1 MKWGNVVILCF
12 DPEDA
17 VCFNSAMLWRR
28 RYSVPDTHAFFF
40 SESLRVLAGY
50 QPVALGC
57 MSAVVTPLTKLIII
71 GHGNSR
77 LAASMPVQRFARH
90 MINYGAHQAGLMSIK
105 CCQVGA
111 GQFLNELSVLLP
123 LVSWFVA
130 PQGATTTK
138 SIGGVTHDIV
148 TTAGDFRDERLHDAG
163 KKLRDEERVTIVQ
176 GKGGRYPLFKSK
188 RYRDNK
194 GKKEGC
200 VIS

>member
-1 MKWGNVVILCF
+1 MAQ
-12 DPEDA
+12 A
-17 VCFNSAMLWRR
+17 VFGSR
-28 RYSVPDTHAFFF
+28 HARIFF

-50 QPVALGC
+50 QPVAPGC
-57 MSAVVTPLTKLIII
+57 MSAVVTPLTKQIII
-71 GHGNSR
+71 GHGNSK

-111 GQFLNELSVLLP
+111 GQFLNELSALLP

-148 TTAGDFRDERLHDAG
+148 TTKGNLRDLDLHVIG
-163 KKLRDEERVTIVQ
+163 KKLSDEERLTIVQ

>member
-1 MKWGNVVILCF
+1 
-12 DPEDA
+12 
-17 VCFNSAMLWRR
+17 
-28 RYSVPDTHAFFF
+28 
-40 SESLRVLAGY
+40 
-50 QPVALGC
+50 
-57 MSAVVTPLTKLIII
+57 
-71 GHGNSR
+71 
-77 LAASMPVQRFARH
+77 
-90 MINYGAHQAGLMSIK
+90 MINYGADKAGLMSIK

-148 TTAGDFRDERLHDAG
+148 TTKGNLRDLDLHVIG
-163 KKLRDEERVTIVQ
+163 KKLSDEERLTIVQ